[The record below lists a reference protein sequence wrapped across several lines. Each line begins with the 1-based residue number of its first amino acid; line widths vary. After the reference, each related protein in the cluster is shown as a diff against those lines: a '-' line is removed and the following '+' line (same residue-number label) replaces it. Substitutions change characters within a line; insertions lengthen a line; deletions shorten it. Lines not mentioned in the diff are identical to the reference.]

1 VLGLRRLYKPRCYS
15 LMVEQNQNL
24 LKAQTEFQMPQTTRN
39 GYLEEMK
46 EDTATLTKQQIMGIG
61 TAELR
66 LEC

>member
-1 VLGLRRLYKPRCYS
+1 
-15 LMVEQNQNL
+15 MVEQNQNL
-24 LKAQTEFQMPQTTRN
+24 LKAQKEFQMPPTTRN

-46 EDTATLTKQQIMGIG
+46 VDTATLTKQQIMGIG

>member
-1 VLGLRRLYKPRCYS
+1 
-15 LMVEQNQNL
+15 MVEQNQNL